1 MMQKS
6 EKKVCRL
13 LCVGCFKKTGKRKKK
28 TEENFFECYPKQIF
42 LEF

>member
-6 EKKVCRL
+6 EKKVCR